1 MSAPT
6 LPATSTGATNAGR
19 ALLFAA
25 LALTA
30 LVYAAT
36 LRFGFVYDDAAQIVL
51 NPVVQS
57 WRFAPHYFTQHVWSN
72 LVNAPATYYRPL
84 FSLWC
89 LVNFT
94 LFGLQ
99 AWGWHLTT
107 VLVHLAVTALVFRLA
122 QRLTGDGVTAGFAAL
137 IFGLHP
143 IHIES
148 VAWIS
153 GIPDAMLAVF
163 FISAFLCWLNYREC
177 RPHRGAWLAAAL
189 VLFALAAISKE
200 TGIVLPLVIFA
211 YEWLRARNAPWP
223 RRLGRS
229 LAQTAPFAG
238 VALLYLVQRSVV
250 LHGITHPRIPLPGH
264 VVPLTWPS
272 LLWFYLR
279 KLVWPL
285 GLSPFYDR
293 PYVFAPDW
301 RLFWGPLLGLAAV
314 ASLVTIAVRR
324 LAPIGSSQRRS
335 DEPIER
341 RGDGPIRCG
350 AAFALVLLLAPLLPV
365 LEILSLEPREIA
377 HDRYLY
383 LPSLGFALLVAMLI
397 RRLRFGAAEIFRL
410 PTVQFAAMAALTVAC
425 GAAISLQSQHWAND
439 IVLFYRAVRI
449 APSSESATN
458 NLANALLARG
468 YYDEGIRLHQQL
480 LQRDP
485 RYWLS
490 YYNLG
495 NAFYQLH
502 RLDEA
507 ERNLF
512 EAAKLQPANPQ
523 LFVFLGLVQ
532 SQNGHLREAQANLR
546 EAIRIGPTG
555 LGAHYLLGT
564 LLAQEG
570 RFPEAATE
578 FRAELALDPAQPKV
592 REELNK
598 LEGRR

>member
-6 LPATSTGATNAGR
+6 LLETSTGEANAGR

-30 LVYAAT
+30 LVYAGT
-36 LRFGFVYDDAAQIVL
+36 LRFGFVYDDGAQIIL

-57 WRFAPHYFTQHVWSN
+57 WRFAPHYFTQHAWSN

-84 FSLWC
+84 FLLWC

-107 VLVHLAVTALVFRLA
+107 VLVHLAATALVFRLA
-122 QRLTGDGVTAGFAAL
+122 QRLTGDAVTAGFAAL

-153 GIPDAMLAVF
+153 GVTDPMLAVF
-163 FISAFLCWLNYREC
+163 FIPAFLCWLNDRER
-177 RPHRGAWLAAAL
+177 RPRRGAWLAAAL
-189 VLFALAAISKE
+189 VLFALAAASKE

-211 YEWLRARNAPWP
+211 YEWLRARDAPWL
-223 RRLGRS
+223 RRLGRA
-229 LAQTAPFAG
+229 LVQAAPFVG

-250 LHGITHPRIPLPGH
+250 LQGITHPRIPLPGR

-301 RLFWGPLLGLAAV
+301 RLFWGPLLALAAV
-314 ASLVTIAVRR
+314 ALLVTIAIRR
-324 LAPIGSSQRRS
+324 LASGEQQRTV
-335 DEPIER
+335 
-341 RGDGPIRCG
+341 RCG
-350 AAFALVLLLAPLLPV
+350 AAFALILLLAPLLPV
-365 LEILSLEPREIA
+365 MEILSLEPREIA

-383 LPSLGFALLVAMLI
+383 LPSIGFALLVAMFI
-397 RRLRFGAAEIFRL
+397 RRLRFGDAEFFRL
-410 PTVQFAAMAALTVAC
+410 PTAQFAAMAALTVAC
-425 GAAISLQSQHWAND
+425 GAAVSLQSQYWAND
-439 IVLFYRAVRI
+439 ILLFYRAVRI

-485 RYWLS
+485 RYWMS

-495 NAFYQLH
+495 TAFYQLH

-532 SQNGHLREAQANLR
+532 SKNGHLREAEANLR
-546 EAIRIGPTG
+546 EAIRIWPAG

-570 RFPEAATE
+570 RFPEAAVE
-578 FRAELALDPAQPKV
+578 FRAELALDPGQPKV
-592 REELNK
+592 KEELRK
-598 LEGRR
+598 AESRE